1 VSAKSAGR
9 ERPLSELEG
18 CILGHLA
25 RRGPCTP
32 YAVRRSFQLS
42 PSSHWSGSAG
52 AVYPA
57 LERLEERGLV
67 RSEHAPLG
75 GRQAWLYALT
85 ARGRARFRA
94 WLEPP
99 FAPDVLSV
107 PPDPLRTR
115 VSFFSTLTP
124 ARRARFVAAA
134 LAGVRRHLEAIAGL
148 RGHDEDDRLAHT
160 AARHALRARVRWLQ
174 GLRRRELSG

>member
-1 VSAKSAGR
+1 VSAKRARR

-18 CILGHLA
+18 CVLGHLL

-67 RSEHAPLG
+67 RSVHAPRG
-75 GRQAWLYALT
+75 GRKAWRYALT
-85 ARGRARFRA
+85 ARGRARFNT

-115 VSFFSTLTP
+115 VHFFSTMTP

-134 LAGVRRHLEAIAGL
+134 VTGIGRHLEVLARS
-148 RGHDEDDRLAHT
+148 RGHDEDDRRALA
-160 AARHALRARVRWLQ
+160 AARHALRARMRWLA
-174 GLRRRELSG
+174 GLRAP